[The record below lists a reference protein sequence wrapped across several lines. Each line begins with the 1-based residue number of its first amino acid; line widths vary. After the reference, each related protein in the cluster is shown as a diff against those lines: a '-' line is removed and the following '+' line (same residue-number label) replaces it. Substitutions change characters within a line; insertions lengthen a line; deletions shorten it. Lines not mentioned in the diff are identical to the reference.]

1 MKTNENEPKKE
12 THERERELNEFE
24 AKRQNTLKLVQKGVN
39 HERHGRH
46 EKRSITERRPMKR
59 TQKGNARKRKGIERI
74 RSETPE
80 YTQARPE
87 MC

>member
-24 AKRQNTLKLVQKGVN
+24 AKRQNTPKLVEKGVN

-46 EKRSITERRPMKR
+46 GKR
-59 TQKGNARKRKGIERI
+59 GINE
-74 RSETPE
+74 
-80 YTQARPE
+80 
-87 MC
+87 